1 MGGGSTEIVAF
12 DGETVRTA
20 VSLPIGCV
28 MLMKRFTDC
37 TKRNPFPKKENIVQS
52 SHCMNC
58 GRKLGW
64 RDMVPVFSYL
74 FLRGRCRQCGAR
86 ISIQYPLIEA
96 LNGVLYVVVFM
107 AGGFT
112 FSSVLYC
119 LMTSA
124 LIVIAVIDE
133 RTYQIP
139 VSQNLFLGLL
149 GIIMTVYDFRHILSH
164 IIGAVIVS
172 LFLYGLY
179 YFSSGKAIGGGDIK
193 LMAYAGLLLGAK
205 NIIFA
210 FILACILGSVIH
222 TIRMK
227 VSKRNN
233 LLALGPYLSAGIFIA
248 ALWGSRFWTWYLG
261 MMGIY

>member
-1 MGGGSTEIVAF
+1 MLTQLTIFLYIVIFLYGIVIGSFLNVLIF
-12 DGETVRTA
+12 R
-20 VSLPIGCV
+20 I
-28 MLMKRFTDC
+28 
-37 TKRNPFPKKENIVQS
+37 PKKENIVQS

-64 RDMVPVFSYL
+64 RDMVPVFSYII
-74 FLRGRCRQCGAR
+74 LRGRCRQCGAR

-96 LNGVLYVVVFM
+96 LNG
-107 AGGFT
+107 
-112 FSSVLYC
+112 VLYC

-149 GIIMTVYDFRHILSH
+149 GILMTVYDFRHILSH

-205 NIIFA
+205 NIILA
-210 FILACILGSVIH
+210 FILACILGSIIH

>member
-1 MGGGSTEIVAF
+1 MLTQLTIFLYIVAF
-12 DGETVRTA
+12 LYGIV
-20 VSLPIGCV
+20 IGSFLNV
-28 MLMKRFTDC
+28 LIFRI
-37 TKRNPFPKKENIVQS
+37 PKKENIVQS

-64 RDMVPVFSYL
+64 RDMVPVFSYII
-74 FLRGRCRQCGAR
+74 LRGRCRQCGAR

-96 LNGVLYVVVFM
+96 LNG
-107 AGGFT
+107 
-112 FSSVLYC
+112 VLYC

-210 FILACILGSVIH
+210 FILACIFGSVIH

>member
-1 MGGGSTEIVAF
+1 MLTQLTIFLYIVIFLYGIVIGSFLNVLIF
-12 DGETVRTA
+12 R
-20 VSLPIGCV
+20 I
-28 MLMKRFTDC
+28 
-37 TKRNPFPKKENIVQS
+37 PKKENIVQS

-64 RDMVPVFSYL
+64 RDMVPVFSYII
-74 FLRGRCRQCGAR
+74 LRGRCRHCGAR

-96 LNGVLYVVVFM
+96 LNG
-107 AGGFT
+107 
-112 FSSVLYC
+112 VLYC

-139 VSQNLFLGLL
+139 VSQTLFLGLL

>member
-1 MGGGSTEIVAF
+1 MLTQLTIFLYIVIFLYGIVIGSFLNVLIF
-12 DGETVRTA
+12 R
-20 VSLPIGCV
+20 I
-28 MLMKRFTDC
+28 
-37 TKRNPFPKKENIVQS
+37 PKKENIVQS

-64 RDMVPVFSYL
+64 RDMVPVFSYII
-74 FLRGRCRQCGAR
+74 LRGRCRQCGAR

-96 LNGVLYVVVFM
+96 LNG
-107 AGGFT
+107 
-112 FSSVLYC
+112 VLYC

>member
-1 MGGGSTEIVAF
+1 MLTQLTIFLYIVIFLYGIVIGSFLNVLIF
-12 DGETVRTA
+12 R
-20 VSLPIGCV
+20 I
-28 MLMKRFTDC
+28 
-37 TKRNPFPKKENIVQS
+37 PKKENIVQS
-52 SHCMNC
+52 SHCTNC

-64 RDMVPVFSYL
+64 RDMVPVFSYII
-74 FLRGRCRQCGAR
+74 LRGRCRQCGAR

-96 LNGVLYVVVFM
+96 LNG
-107 AGGFT
+107 
-112 FSSVLYC
+112 VLYC

-205 NIIFA
+205 NIILA

>member
-1 MGGGSTEIVAF
+1 M
-12 DGETVRTA
+12 
-20 VSLPIGCV
+20 
-28 MLMKRFTDC
+28 
-37 TKRNPFPKKENIVQS
+37 QS

-64 RDMVPVFSYL
+64 RDMVPVFSYII
-74 FLRGRCRQCGAR
+74 LRGRCRQCGAR

-172 LFLYGLY
+172 LFC
-179 YFSSGKAIGGGDIK
+179 
-193 LMAYAGLLLGAK
+193 M
-205 NIIFA
+205 
-210 FILACILGSVIH
+210 ACIISPPAKQSVGETSNSWHMQACFRRKTLFCIYSCMHSWLRHPYHPYESKQAKQPACTRPVPFGRHIHRRTLGQPFLGLVSWHDGHLLNEIWYKLPRSNVSRKHKVICFPWRILNILL
-222 TIRMK
+222 IRHLNFTSQHNDGKCMK
-227 VSKRNN
+227 AN
-233 LLALGPYLSAGIFIA
+233 
-248 ALWGSRFWTWYLG
+248 
-261 MMGIY
+261 

>member
-1 MGGGSTEIVAF
+1 MLTQLTIFLYIVIFLYGIVIGSFLNVLIF
-12 DGETVRTA
+12 R
-20 VSLPIGCV
+20 I
-28 MLMKRFTDC
+28 
-37 TKRNPFPKKENIVQS
+37 PKKENIVQS

-58 GRKLGW
+58 GCKLGW
-64 RDMVPVFSYL
+64 RDMVPVFSYII
-74 FLRGRCRQCGAR
+74 LRGRCRQCGAR

-96 LNGVLYVVVFM
+96 LNGVLY
-107 AGGFT
+107 
-112 FSSVLYC
+112 C

-139 VSQNLFLGLL
+139 ISQNLFLGLL

>member
-1 MGGGSTEIVAF
+1 MLTQLTIFLYIVIFLYGIVIGSFLNVLIF
-12 DGETVRTA
+12 R
-20 VSLPIGCV
+20 I
-28 MLMKRFTDC
+28 
-37 TKRNPFPKKENIVQS
+37 PKKENIVQS

-64 RDMVPVFSYL
+64 RDMVPVFSYII
-74 FLRGRCRQCGAR
+74 LRGRCRQCGAR

-96 LNGVLYVVVFM
+96 LNG
-107 AGGFT
+107 
-112 FSSVLYC
+112 VLYC

-149 GIIMTVYDFRHILSH
+149 GILMTVYDFRHILSH

-205 NIIFA
+205 NIILA

>member
-1 MGGGSTEIVAF
+1 MLTQLTFFLYIVIFLYGIVIGSFLNVLIF
-12 DGETVRTA
+12 R
-20 VSLPIGCV
+20 I
-28 MLMKRFTDC
+28 
-37 TKRNPFPKKENIVQS
+37 PKKENIVQS

-64 RDMVPVFSYL
+64 RDMVPVFSYII
-74 FLRGRCRQCGAR
+74 LRGRCRQCGAR

-107 AGGFT
+107 AG
-112 FSSVLYC
+112 

>member
-1 MGGGSTEIVAF
+1 MLTQLTVFLYIVIFLYGIVIGSFLNVLIF
-12 DGETVRTA
+12 R
-20 VSLPIGCV
+20 I
-28 MLMKRFTDC
+28 
-37 TKRNPFPKKENIVQS
+37 PKKENIVQS

-64 RDMVPVFSYL
+64 RDMVPVFSYII
-74 FLRGRCRQCGAR
+74 LRGRCRQCGAR

-210 FILACILGSVIH
+210 FILACIFGSVIH

>member
-1 MGGGSTEIVAF
+1 MLTQLTIFLYIVIFLYGIVIGSFLNVLIF
-12 DGETVRTA
+12 R
-20 VSLPIGCV
+20 I
-28 MLMKRFTDC
+28 
-37 TKRNPFPKKENIVQS
+37 PKKENIVQS

-64 RDMVPVFSYL
+64 RDMVPVFSYII
-74 FLRGRCRQCGAR
+74 LRGRCRQCGAR

-96 LNGVLYVVVFM
+96 LNG
-107 AGGFT
+107 
-112 FSSVLYC
+112 VLYC

-149 GIIMTVYDFRHILSH
+149 GILMTVYDFRHILSH

>member
-1 MGGGSTEIVAF
+1 MLTQLTIFLYIVIFLYGIVIGSFLNVLLLLA
-12 DGETVRTA
+12 A
-20 VSLPIGCV
+20 VILANV
-28 MLMKRFTDC
+28 FT
-37 TKRNPFPKKENIVQS
+37 KKENIVQS

-64 RDMVPVFSYL
+64 RDMVPVFSYII
-74 FLRGRCRQCGAR
+74 LRGRCRQCGAR

-149 GIIMTVYDFRHILSH
+149 GILMTVYDFRHILSH
-164 IIGAVIVS
+164 IIGAVVVS

-205 NIIFA
+205 NIILA

-227 VSKRNN
+227 VKKRNN

>member
-1 MGGGSTEIVAF
+1 MLTQLTIFLYIVIFLYGIVIGSFLNVLIF
-12 DGETVRTA
+12 R
-20 VSLPIGCV
+20 I
-28 MLMKRFTDC
+28 
-37 TKRNPFPKKENIVQS
+37 PKKENIVQS

-58 GRKLGW
+58 GRN
-64 RDMVPVFSYL
+64 MVPVFSYII
-74 FLRGRCRQCGAR
+74 LRGRCRQCGAR

-179 YFSSGKAIGGGDIK
+179 YFFAGKAIGGGDIK

>member
-1 MGGGSTEIVAF
+1 MLTQLTIFLYIVAF
-12 DGETVRTA
+12 LYGIV
-20 VSLPIGCV
+20 IGSFLNV
-28 MLMKRFTDC
+28 LIFRI
-37 TKRNPFPKKENIVQS
+37 PKKENIVQS

-64 RDMVPVFSYL
+64 RDMVPVFSYII
-74 FLRGRCRQCGAR
+74 LRGRCRQCGAR

-210 FILACILGSVIH
+210 FILACTLGSVIH

>member
-1 MGGGSTEIVAF
+1 MLTQLTIFLYIVIFLYGIVIGSFLNVLIF
-12 DGETVRTA
+12 R
-20 VSLPIGCV
+20 I
-28 MLMKRFTDC
+28 
-37 TKRNPFPKKENIVQS
+37 PKKENIVQS

-64 RDMVPVFSYL
+64 QDMVPVFSYII
-74 FLRGRCRQCGAR
+74 LRGRCRQCGAR

-96 LNGVLYVVVFM
+96 LNG
-107 AGGFT
+107 
-112 FSSVLYC
+112 VLYC

-205 NIIFA
+205 NIVFA

-227 VSKRNN
+227 VNKRNN